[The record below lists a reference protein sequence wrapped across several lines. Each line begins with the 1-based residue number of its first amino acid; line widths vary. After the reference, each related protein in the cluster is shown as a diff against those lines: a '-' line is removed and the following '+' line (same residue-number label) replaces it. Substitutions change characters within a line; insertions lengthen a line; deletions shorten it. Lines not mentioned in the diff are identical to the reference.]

1 MEFPERAKI
10 IMSECLTG
18 ERGGLVLQYN
28 LNHPAQEAVQD
39 QEDDLAAYLVW
50 LMGHEMCRF
59 DLLQE
64 KPVLFELADKD
75 NPDAVLRKTLRKIGE
90 FVHRF
95 RMGEFD

>member
-1 MEFPERAKI
+1 MEFPERAKM
-10 IMSECLTG
+10 IMAESLTG

-50 LMGHEMCRF
+50 LMGHEMCRY

-64 KPVLFELADKD
+64 NPVLFDQEDKD
-75 NPDAVLRKTLRKIGE
+75 NPDAVLRKTIRKIGE

-95 RMGEFD
+95 RMGEFG

>member
-1 MEFPERAKI
+1 MLYK
-10 IMSECLTG
+10 
-18 ERGGLVLQYN
+18 
-28 LNHPAQEAVQD
+28 D

-50 LMGHEMCRF
+50 LMGHEMCRY

-64 KPVLFELADKD
+64 RTVLFDTKDKD

-95 RMGEFD
+95 RMVEFD